1 MTDRDPGRLPPPPR
15 SYRWLVFACISVAMF
30 ANYYVFDALNPVGP
44 HLEKELG
51 FTQAQIG
58 LLDSVYNI
66 AALIVLLIGGIII
79 DRVGTKRSLVALG
92 IVAAA
97 GGLLIALSPG
107 GYTGMAAR
115 PVRARHGLGAPH
127 RRHHDRPRQVVQG
140 QGTVVRDRPQPD
152 VRAPRIVAANDF
164 AQLGVRVLHRVAA
177 AAVPGRRHRR
187 QRGRGSRGSIYSSLE
202 RHAERARTA
211 WVTRAHRRPAG
222 GWRPPGDWR
231 LVPGGSWASA

>member
-79 DRVGTKRSLVALG
+79 DRVGTKRALVAFG

-107 GYTGMAAR
+107 GYPGMAAGR
-115 PVRARHGLGAPH
+115 FVLGMGSEPLIVAITTALAKWFK
-127 RRHHDRPRQVVQG
+127 G
-140 QGTVVRDRPQPD
+140 KELSFAIALNLTFG
-152 VRAPRIVAANDF
+152 APRIGGSRQL

-177 AAVPGRRHRR
+177 AAVPGRRHRGSGPWR
-187 QRGRGSRGSIYSSLE
+187 PGRSTSCSSGT
-202 RHAERARTA
+202 RSARTA
-211 WVTRAHRRPAG
+211 WVTRAPST
-222 GWRPPGDWR
+222 GWRSETSSSSGAR
-231 LVPGGSWASA
+231 TGGSWACA